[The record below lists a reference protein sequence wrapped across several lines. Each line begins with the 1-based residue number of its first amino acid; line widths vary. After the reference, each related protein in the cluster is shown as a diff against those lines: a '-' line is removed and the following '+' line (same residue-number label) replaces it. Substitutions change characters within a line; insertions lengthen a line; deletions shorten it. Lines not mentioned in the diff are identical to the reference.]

1 MGELIHKE
9 ETFSNS
15 GCRMLVHR
23 ELGKRHDEVIYKEA
37 PEIEFQRMGV
47 SFKREAEFKL
57 SHEDQILRHRLFAGM
72 VLDKILLE
80 TKAIGRLPK
89 SHIKQRLNH
98 LAASKLNLG
107 LLVNSVENPF
117 NHKRVVL

>member
-15 GCRMLVHR
+15 GYRMLAHR

-57 SHEDQILRHRLFAGM
+57 SHEDQILRQRLFAGM
-72 VLDKILLE
+72 ALNKILLE

-117 NHKRVVL
+117 NYKRVVL